1 MRLKDVINV
10 GDKVKVID
18 NDYEV
23 DIIEGKIYEV
33 IEVDINGDLICI
45 ENEEGFLQGICI
57 EQVEKVD

>member
-1 MRLKDVINV
+1 MGLKGVINV

-18 NDYEV
+18 NHYEV

-33 IEVDINGDLICI
+33 METDIDMGLICI

-57 EQVEKVD
+57 EQVERVD